1 MAEAT
6 ITIPKVRQES
16 DVLLHVGL
24 TDNGV
29 AVDWTSLSDIK
40 AFVFSDAQRIIAGK
54 CTVEVDG
61 TDSEVLNVSYAA
73 TRPQYLGQ
81 NSLLIRC
88 TYMGRQKSFD
98 VPCLVFV
105 ARTAQAT
112 GVEVLTDPELDV
124 QLEVEDVSTSLLDS
138 AIAAALDAAA
148 DADDAAQAAETA
160 AAAADA
166 AAQHGPK
173 IGENGNWYVWDF
185 TTGAYVD
192 TGVAAG
198 GSGASNAVQYVPQA
212 LTTEQK
218 AQARSN
224 VDAPSNADLADKVDK
239 VQGKGLS
246 TNDYDDTAKG
256 YVDALP
262 VAIQSLQD
270 SIAAKYTKPTNGI
283 PKTDLAS
290 GVQASLEK
298 ADGAVR
304 FNAIQS
310 LTEAQKKQARE
321 NVGVRILLLKLPFG
335 YMQSANDTWTQQEF
349 AATFCSIAELKSAIT
364 GSYEFAMTN
373 GGVGYVVGTSTE
385 LVTPGTNS
393 VKFYGGGKA
402 VTVTAT
408 FDSSGNI
415 TGDITV
421 VDKPLLD
428 AGPQT
433 LSAAEKIQ
441 VRTNIEAGTSNFSG
455 DYNDLSNKPTI
466 PDAQIQSDWDQSDNT
481 AKDFIKN
488 KPSAEVTGNK
498 VTSLSSQSTD
508 TQYPSA
514 KCVYDLVGD
523 VETLINAL

>member
-40 AFVFSDAQRIIAGK
+40 AYMFSDAQRIIAGK

-198 GSGASNAVQYVPQA
+198 GSGASNAVQYVPQT

-224 VDAPSNADLADKVDK
+224 IDAPSNADLNGKVDK

-270 SIAAKYTKPTNGI
+270 SISAKYTKPSGGI

-290 GVQASLEK
+290 GVQTSLEK

-304 FNAIQS
+304 FDASQS
-310 LTEAQKKQARE
+310 LTGAQKLQARR
-321 NVGVRILLLKLPFG
+321 NIGVLFLEIGTPFG
-335 YMQSANDTWTQQEF
+335 VISAVNDTWTQADF
-349 AATFCSIAELKSAIT
+349 ALYFCPIAALKQAIEGYYDYAISPGSRYVIAKSNAIQLPGENSIRFADGDTIT
-364 GSYEFAMTN
+364 
-373 GGVGYVVGTSTE
+373 
-385 LVTPGTNS
+385 
-393 VKFYGGGKA
+393 
-402 VTVTAT
+402 TVTAT

-415 TGDITV
+415 TGDIIV
-421 VDKPLLD
+421 VTKPILN
-428 AGPQT
+428 AGAQT
-433 LSAAEKIQ
+433 LSAAEKTQ

-514 KCVYDLVGD
+514 KCVYDIVGD